1 MNKELAH
8 ATCDHV
14 YVVISAVVV
23 GGGDRLRICGLR
35 FGGQS
40 GQRPHLGG
48 YVDRADGG
56 GGRGDEH

>member
-1 MNKELAH
+1 MLREQSTQYH

-14 YVVISAVVV
+14 YLVIGAV
-23 GGGDRLRICGLR
+23 GDGDRLRICGLR

-48 YVDRADGG
+48 YGG
-56 GGRGDEH
+56 GGPADEH